1 MTSFTIDE
9 IKQLLKQSCSA
20 SLASLQASSNVAY
33 ASLVNVVVD
42 EKGPIV
48 LISDLA
54 WHTKNLRVQPN
65 GSLLF
70 VEQSASDNGSL
81 VDPLEGKRA
90 TVLGK
95 FIQTTEPAARDF
107 YLDIHRNAQNFESFT
122 DFSYWRLVP
131 HTVHAI
137 AGFGAI
143 TTINADEIFDL
154 AN

>member
-1 MTSFTIDE
+1 MTSFTASE
-9 IKQLLKQSCSA
+9 IKHLLKQSRSA
-20 SLASLQASSNVAY
+20 SLASLQANSNVAY

-42 EKGPIV
+42 EKGPII

-54 WHTKNLRVQPN
+54 WHTKNLYVQPN

-70 VEQSASDNGSL
+70 VEQSTSDNGRL

-107 YLDIHRNAQNFESFT
+107 YLDMHSDARKFESFT
-122 DFSYWRLVP
+122 DFSYWRLIP

-143 TTINADEIFDL
+143 TTINAAEIFDL
-154 AN
+154 AT